1 MELKFEYTPESQ
13 YYVLRFEAGAYESV
27 PFIREL
33 RFWGVDRVPC
43 PRLSTLAALIALK
56 DHPMLAVTLS
66 GVAINPP
73 VCAALA
79 RHFEVEIHPS
89 KYDINRRDL
98 AGGDRIVAPVRL
110 REAGAVSA
118 GIEGAEELTW
128 ISLND
133 LGGPLGGLIRT
144 NVDAFDLSES
154 EKNLIVALCCAGKN
168 VGHILCDHDA
178 PGIAETLH
186 RIGLELIVPPE
197 AAQH

>member
-1 MELKFEYTPESQ
+1 MELKFTHTPESQ
-13 YYVLRFEAGAYESV
+13 FYTIGFEPGAYEST

-56 DHPMLAVTLS
+56 DHPMIAVTLS

-79 RHFEVEIHPS
+79 RHFNVEIHPS

-98 AGGDRIVAPVRL
+98 AGGDKIVAPVRL
-110 REAGAVSA
+110 KNAGNHAPHVGGSEA
-118 GIEGAEELTW
+118 LTW
-128 ISLND
+128 ISLDD
-133 LGGPLGGLIRT
+133 LSGQLGGLIRT

-154 EKNLIVALCCAGKN
+154 DKNLIVALCCAGKE
-168 VGHILCDHDA
+168 VGHIVLEDA
-178 PGIAETLH
+178 LPEMADTLH
-186 RIGLELIVPPE
+186 QIGLELVLI
-197 AAQH
+197 